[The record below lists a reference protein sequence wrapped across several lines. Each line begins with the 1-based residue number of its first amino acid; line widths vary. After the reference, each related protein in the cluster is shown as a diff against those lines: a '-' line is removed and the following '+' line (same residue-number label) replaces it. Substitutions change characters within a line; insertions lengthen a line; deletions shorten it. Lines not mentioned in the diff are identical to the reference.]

1 MPVASE
7 IMSATLLTL
16 DFDITVAEAIEKLV
30 AHSFS
35 AAPVVRDGKMV
46 GIVSELE
53 LFDVL
58 FDPSLREKPI
68 SEVMEH
74 DVIAVDESESLGHVA
89 HLFAL
94 HEIRRVPVLR
104 SGTPVGVVSRRDLLR
119 FALNCEQPLV
129 DPLAELMPFLDEEQA
144 VEAQS

>member
-7 IMSATLLTL
+7 IMSDTLLTL
-16 DFDITVAEAIEKLV
+16 DVDTTVGEAIEKLV
-30 AHSFS
+30 AHSISS
-35 AAPVVRDGKMV
+35 ALVVRDGKMV
-46 GIVSELE
+46 GVVSDLE
-53 LFDVL
+53 LYDVL
-58 FDPSLREKPI
+58 FDPSLREKPV

-74 DVIAVDESESLGHVA
+74 NVIAVDESESLSHVA

-94 HEIRRVPVLR
+94 HEVPRLPVLR

-119 FALNCEQPLV
+119 FALKCEQPLV
-129 DPLAELMPFLDEEQA
+129 DPLAELMSFLDEEQA

>member
-7 IMSATLLTL
+7 IMSDTLLTL
-16 DFDITVAEAIEKLV
+16 GVDTTVGEAIEKLV
-30 AHSFS
+30 AHSISS
-35 AAPVVRDGKMV
+35 ALVVRDGKMV

-53 LFDVL
+53 LYDVL
-58 FDPSLREKPI
+58 FDLSLREKPV

-74 DVIAVDESESLGHVA
+74 NVIAVDESESLSHVA

-94 HEIRRVPVLR
+94 HEVRRVPVLR

-129 DPLAELMPFLDEEQA
+129 DPLAELMSFLDEEQA

>member
-16 DFDITVAEAIEKLV
+16 DVDTTVGEAIEKLV
-30 AHSFS
+30 AHCFS
-35 AAPVVRDGKMV
+35 AAPVVRDDKMV

-104 SGTPVGVVSRRDLLR
+104 SGAPVGVVSRRDLLR
-119 FALNCEQPLV
+119 FALNCERPLV
-129 DPLAELMPFLDEEQA
+129 DPLAELMPFLDEELA